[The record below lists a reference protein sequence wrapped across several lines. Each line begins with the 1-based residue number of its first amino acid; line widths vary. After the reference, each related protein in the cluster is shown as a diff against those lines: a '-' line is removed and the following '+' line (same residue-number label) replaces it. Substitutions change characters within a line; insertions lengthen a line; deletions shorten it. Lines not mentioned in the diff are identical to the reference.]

1 VKRQDNEKT
10 SADLARAYR
19 ILESLT
25 GLGNISRDAADAMG
39 WIADAQE
46 IVRRDAVDEATIR
59 ADERAKVD
67 AEIVAWLRSH
77 LVSMGGGPSTFYADR
92 IECGEHRR

>member
-1 VKRQDNEKT
+1 VKRRDNEKT

-46 IVRRDAVDEATIR
+46 IVRCDAVDEATVR
-59 ADERAKVD
+59 ADECAKVE
-67 AEIVAWLRSH
+67 AEVVAWLRVNSWR
-77 LVSMGGGPSTFYADR
+77 SDIADL

>member
-1 VKRQDNEKT
+1 VKRRDNEKT

-59 ADERAKVD
+59 ADERAK
-67 AEIVAWLRSH
+67 IVAWLHRCP
-77 LVSMGGGPSTFYADR
+77 PSLLTYAVR
-92 IECGEHRR
+92 IARGEHR